1 VWISF
6 FSLPSGAGFF
16 LWAIRFAI
24 SHPIA
29 RTPQRM
35 TPVDA
40 TGSRW
45 QRPFVVQVAML
56 LPQFVGKQKHDD
68 QQRNHQKNPEYYVLV
83 HDSLQL
89 QEIRFNC
96 RAPLVPAWGHAI
108 DLLSIQAAGEGASRG
123 DRLAIALSAWLCAPR
138 FFSCIFRNG
147 ALQAR
152 RGKLAIRAGTIYSL
166 HLPRYCAYCPW
177 AAE

>member
-45 QRPFVVQVAML
+45 QRPFVVQVSVL

-138 FFSCIFRNG
+138 FFFLCF
-147 ALQAR
+147 
-152 RGKLAIRAGTIYSL
+152 
-166 HLPRYCAYCPW
+166 PR
-177 AAE
+177 